1 MDWNYQ
7 EIKLQGIL
15 SEFIDCVW
23 WEYYHAENVGRANHY
38 LVPDR
43 SIELIF
49 TCGTIER
56 YNAEHKYP
64 IKNKSQLCGIRTKP
78 QVCVLDES
86 PAISVRF
93 YPQNFYRL
101 CQVNMKET
109 IDQSLVPSVV
119 FGSSIVQLERD
130 ILKAKTQNAR
140 IQLIEKYFNA
150 YLESSSKESDPTF
163 EAMVSRIEQS
173 NGTIPISDLSEEFNL
188 SLKTIERKFSN
199 CLGIT
204 AKKYSRLVR
213 FTNHYMNNERSKGS
227 EGKLDFYD
235 QAHFIKEVKN
245 FTGLAPE
252 TFNTKEIG
260 IQRISF
266 RKTSY

>member
-1 MDWNYQ
+1 MDFEYH
-7 EIKLQGIL
+7 EIKPKGVI
-15 SEFIDCVW
+15 SEFIDCIW
-23 WEYYHAENVGRANHY
+23 WENFHEAKERPGHHY

-49 TCGTIER
+49 TYRTIER
-56 YNAEHKYP
+56 YKEEHKYP

-93 YPQNFYRL
+93 YPHNFYRL
-101 CQVNMKET
+101 CQVDIKDT
-109 IDQSLVPSVV
+109 IDQSLIPAVV
-119 FGSSIVQLERD
+119 FGSSIVILERD
-130 ILKAKTQNAR
+130 ILKAKTQNVR
-140 IQLIEKYFNA
+140 IQLIEEYFNS
-150 YLESSSKESDPTF
+150 YLENSTKEPDPKF
-163 EAMVSRIEQS
+163 EAMVSRLEQS

-188 SLKTIERKFSN
+188 SLKTIERKFN
-199 CLGIT
+199 ICLGIT

-213 FTNHYMNNERSKGS
+213 FSNHYMNNDSSQGF

-245 FTGLAPE
+245 FTGLTPE
-252 TFNTKEIG
+252 TFDTKEIG